1 MARESRLWTRTVE
14 VDQERKISLCLVED
28 PTIDV
33 GGDDSWCSWC
43 LWPAAKVLMSYL
55 ATIQDGDLK
64 HTSVLELGSGCGAVG
79 MYAAKRGAAPVI
91 LSDVYKALPLLKRNV
106 QANSLSG
113 GCGICALPWGTPAER
128 LSSEV
133 QERLPFDWVLAADC
147 SYDFVKADI
156 PSPSI
161 EALLTT
167 ASSFGKRA
175 LICVSRRQ
183 GEVEAF
189 TASLARMGLADAA
202 TVVFTAKLDEVK
214 EGVAECLVYAFD
226 FSNGQ
231 RLGTKRRH

>member
-1 MARESRLWTRTVE
+1 MVLLVSLACSEGVDVVPGNDPRWRPEAHQRFGTGLWLRSSGHVCRKARSRASDPLGCVQGVALAQAQRPSEQFERRLRNLRT
-14 VDQERKISLCLVED
+14 
-28 PTIDV
+28 
-33 GGDDSWCSWC
+33 
-43 LWPAAKVLMSYL
+43 AAC
-55 ATIQDGDLK
+55 QRDGEHL
-64 HTSVLELGSGCGAVG
+64 
-79 MYAAKRGAAPVI
+79 
-91 LSDVYKALPLLKRNV
+91 
-106 QANSLSG
+106 
-113 GCGICALPWGTPAER
+113 LPWGTPAER

-167 ASSFGKRA
+167 ARSFGKRA

-189 TASLARMGLADAA
+189 TASLARMGLADVA

-226 FSNGQ
+226 FSNSQ